1 MAPTTLVN
9 VDPIFLEALENLP
22 DGISIFDAAGVPIL
36 HNAASEKR
44 FPHLYEAFA
53 KGARTYSEALEYN
66 VRAVM
71 PDATQEQVDEQVE
84 KFSAF
89 TGNGETYEQRTA
101 DGRYVQITYRPMS
114 DGRKV
119 AISVDVTELRQRE
132 RDLKKAQAAAIAAS
146 NAKSAFLANMSHEIR
161 TPLNGILGMAQVLEM
176 GNLAAEQR
184 EQVQT
189 ILDSGRNLMTLL
201 NDLLDLSKIEAG
213 KVAIVKADTDL
224 IHTLRRLHRLWKPKA
239 EEQGLE
245 FHLSLDADLPQM
257 LNFDSVRVRQCVSNL
272 ISNAIKFT
280 ADGRVEVFVTARP
293 LTDGQHLVKIRVSDT
308 GVGMDEETMGRLF
321 RPFTQADDST
331 SRKYGGTGLG
341 LSITRSLAELMG
353 GEASVSSEIGRGSE
367 FTFTFVAGEAAPQH
381 RVVNEG
387 GSLNED
393 DSRSRLKSQ
402 NLRLLLVD
410 DHPINRQ
417 VAGLFLRPFNM
428 RIVEATNG
436 KEALA
441 ALERETFDMVL
452 LDVHMPVMDGIET
465 IRHIRASNQDWAN
478 IPVVALTA
486 DAMTGDK
493 ERYMA
498 MGMDGYMSKPIAERD
513 LISEIARVRSFSRKE
528 LADKRSEQAP
538 VPTGADTK
546 AA

>member
-1 MAPTTLVN
+1 MSPTN
-9 VDPIFLEALENLP
+9 MDVDPIFLEAIENLP
-22 DGISIFDAAGVPIL
+22 DGISIFDANGVPLL
-36 HNAASEKR
+36 HNHMSEKR

-53 KGARTYSEALEYN
+53 KGARHYKEALAYT
-66 VRAVM
+66 VRQSR
-71 PDATQEQVDEQVE
+71 PDFNDEQVAEQVE
-84 KFSAF
+84 KFNAF
-89 TGNGETYEQRTA
+89 TETGDTYEQRTP
-101 DGRYVQITYRPMS
+101 DGRIVQVTYRPMS

-119 AISVDVTELRQRE
+119 AISVDVTDLRQRE
-132 RDLKKAQAAAIAAS
+132 KELKKAQQAAVAAS

-176 GNLAAEQR
+176 GGLSSEQR

-189 ILDSGRNLMTLL
+189 ILDSGRNLMALL
-201 NDLLDLSKIEAG
+201 NDVLDLSKIEAG
-213 KVAIVKADTDL
+213 KIAIVSADTDL
-224 IHTLRRLHRLWKPKA
+224 THTLRRLHRLWKPKA
-239 EEQGLE
+239 EESGLE
-245 FHLSLDADLPQM
+245 FYLSLDPDLPQV
-257 LNFDSVRVRQCVSNL
+257 LNFDAVRVRQCVSNL

-280 ADGRVEVFVTARP
+280 SKGRVEVFVTAKRQP
-293 LTDGQHLVKIRVSDT
+293 DGQHLVKIRVSDT

-353 GEASVSSEIGRGSE
+353 GEASVRSEIGRGSE
-367 FTFTFVAGEAAPQH
+367 FTFSFLAGEAAPQH
-381 RVVNEG
+381 RVVSEG
-387 GSLNED
+387 VSMNED
-393 DSRSRLKSQ
+393 ESRSSLKNQ

-417 VAGLFLRPFNM
+417 VASLFLRPFNM

-441 ALERETFDMVL
+441 ALERETFDVVL
-452 LDVHMPVMDGIET
+452 LDVHMPVMDGTET
-465 IRHIRASNQDWAN
+465 IRAIRASGQPWAN
-478 IPVVALTA
+478 LPVIALTA

-493 ERYMA
+493 ERYLG

-513 LISEIARVRSFSRKE
+513 LITEISRVRS
-528 LADKRSEQAP
+528 LAPEQLAQNRQLKM
-538 VPTGADTK
+538 VDAEDL

>member
-1 MAPTTLVN
+1 MD
-9 VDPIFLEALENLP
+9 VDPIFLEAIENLP
-22 DGISIFDAAGVPIL
+22 DGISIFDANGVPLL
-36 HNAASEKR
+36 HNHMSEKR

-53 KGARTYSEALEYN
+53 KGARHYKEALAYT
-66 VRAVM
+66 VRQSR
-71 PDATQEQVDEQVE
+71 PDFNDEQVAEQVE
-84 KFSAF
+84 KFNAF
-89 TGNGETYEQRTA
+89 TETGDTYEQRTP
-101 DGRYVQITYRPMS
+101 DGRIVQVTYRPMS

-119 AISVDVTELRQRE
+119 AISVDVTDLRQRE
-132 RDLKKAQAAAIAAS
+132 KELKKAQQAAVAAS

-176 GNLAAEQR
+176 GGLSSEQR

-189 ILDSGRNLMTLL
+189 ILDSGRNLMALL
-201 NDLLDLSKIEAG
+201 NDVLDLSKIEAG
-213 KVAIVKADTDL
+213 KIAIVSADTDL
-224 IHTLRRLHRLWKPKA
+224 THTLRRLHRLWKPKA
-239 EEQGLE
+239 EESGLE
-245 FHLSLDADLPQM
+245 FYLSLDADLPQV
-257 LNFDSVRVRQCVSNL
+257 LNFDAVRVRQCVSNL

-280 ADGRVEVFVTARP
+280 SKGRVEVFVTAKRQP
-293 LTDGQHLVKIRVSDT
+293 DGQHLVKIRVSDT

-353 GEASVSSEIGRGSE
+353 GEASVRSEIGRGSE
-367 FTFTFVAGEAAPQH
+367 FTFSFLAGEAAPQH
-381 RVVNEG
+381 RVVSEG
-387 GSLNED
+387 VSMNED
-393 DSRSRLKSQ
+393 ESRSSLKNQ

-417 VAGLFLRPFNM
+417 VASLFLRPFNM

-436 KEALA
+436 REALA
-441 ALERETFDMVL
+441 ALEHETFDVVL
-452 LDVHMPVMDGIET
+452 LDVHMPVMDGTET
-465 IRHIRASNQDWAN
+465 IRAIRASGQPWAN
-478 IPVVALTA
+478 LPVIALTA

-493 ERYMA
+493 ERYLG

-513 LISEIARVRSFSRKE
+513 LITEISRVRSLTLE
-528 LADKRSEQAP
+528 QLAQNRQLKMVDAE
-538 VPTGADTK
+538 DL